1 MKEMPRN
8 HAAAAAGR
16 DQRERR
22 TLMPFARH
30 DAPAPPHRRPTA
42 GRWLPRAWALALV
55 PLLAGLAAPHVQ
67 AAPTQEQIDAA
78 VSRGVEFLKKNAAG
92 GLNGTPGLC
101 AYAMVKAGVPHDDPV
116 VVSILD
122 TLVEKVSTGEYVPTV
137 HHIYEASVDLMALE
151 AADPQRYLKEIEAI
165 ARYILKQQSAAGYW
179 NYPHLR
185 DDGGDTSITQY
196 AILGLWAA
204 SRAGVKIPPGVWERS
219 AAWHMR
225 TQLARGEFTYHPAGD
240 NPTTSYHAMT
250 VNGVASLCVARLL
263 LYPNRDYT
271 LPAVTSI
278 PAGAA
283 GAKGNKAGAAG
294 AKEAAAAAPSPPA
307 GQAGPGDQP
316 AKDAPAD
323 GSPSGEEGASPD
335 QPSGDAAN
343 GEAEAPPKKPRR
355 RFGFLEPVNV
365 GTGKRV
371 FEERTPPPAPAAAS
385 NSGRAFVPLA
395 DINMAIARGVDW
407 MTQNFT
413 IDKPDGWQVYY
424 LYGLERMSAL
434 TQTDNYNG
442 RLWYDEGAEYL
453 LRVQD
458 EKHGNFPG
466 RHSPLE
472 GTAFALLFLTNAT
485 GKLLGSDGSPRVVI
499 GGGLLIGNRG
509 LPENLSEVTLTADG
523 VQARK
528 MTGPIDELLAEL
540 ENPKSVKI
548 EAAQVAIVEKIQLGD
563 REALVGQRDRLVK
576 LVESPQ
582 VEVRRTALW
591 ALGRCSEIGDAPIF
605 LRALD
610 DPDVSVVV
618 EANNAL
624 CWLSRRP
631 QGIGLP
637 SDPLHGLP
645 ENAAEETKLA
655 AVLKWRDGLRTGW
668 REWFAA
674 VQPYQNRDYTPAP
687 RPQ

>member
-8 HAAAAAGR
+8 HSADAAGR
-16 DQRERR
+16 DQRDRR
-22 TLMPFARH
+22 ILMPFARH
-30 DAPAPPHRRPTA
+30 DAPATPHRTLAA
-42 GRWLPRAWALALV
+42 GRWLPRACALAVVL
-55 PLLAGLAAPHVQ
+55 LLAGLATPHVQ
-67 AAPTQEQIDAA
+67 AAPTKAQIDEA
-78 VSRGVEFLKKNAAG
+78 VKRGADYLKKNSAG
-92 GLNGTPGLC
+92 GLNGTPGLA

-122 TLVEKVSTGEYVPTV
+122 SLVEKVSTGEYVPTA
-137 HHIYEASVDLMALE
+137 HHVYEASVDLMALE
-151 AADPQRYLKEIEAI
+151 AADPQRYLKEIETI

-204 SRAGVKIPPGVWERS
+204 SRAGVKIPAGVWERS

-225 TQLARGEFTYHPAGD
+225 TQLPRGEFTYHPAGD
-240 NPTTSYHAMT
+240 IPTTSYHSMT

-263 LYPNRDYT
+263 LYPKRDYT
-271 LPAVTSI
+271 LPAVSSA

-283 GAKGNKAGAAG
+283 GANAKGSKAGAPG
-294 AKEAAAAAPSPPA
+294 AKGAAAAAASTEAAPA
-307 GQAGPGDQP
+307 DQP

-323 GSPSGEEGASPD
+323 GTPTGDEAASSD

-343 GEAEAPPKKPRR
+343 GDPEAPPKKRRR
-355 RFGFLEPVNV
+355 RFGLLEPVDV

-371 FEERTPPPAPAAAS
+371 VEERTPPPAAAAAS

-413 IDKPDGWQVYY
+413 IDKPDGWEVYY
-424 LYGLERMSAL
+424 LYGLERASAL
-434 TQTDNYNG
+434 AQLDNYNG
-442 RLWYDEGAEYL
+442 RFWYDEGAEYL

-466 RHSPLE
+466 RHSPIE

-485 GKLLGSDGSPRVVI
+485 GKLLGSDGSPRVII

-591 ALGRCSEIGDAPIF
+591 ALGRCSEIDDAPIF
-605 LRALD
+605 LRALE

-637 SDPLHGLP
+637 SDPLQGLP
-645 ENAAEETKLA
+645 ENAAEDVKLT
-655 AVLKWRDGLRTGW
+655 AVRNWRDGLRTRW
-668 REWFAA
+668 REWFAS
-674 VQPYQNRDYTPAP
+674 VQRYRDREFTPAP